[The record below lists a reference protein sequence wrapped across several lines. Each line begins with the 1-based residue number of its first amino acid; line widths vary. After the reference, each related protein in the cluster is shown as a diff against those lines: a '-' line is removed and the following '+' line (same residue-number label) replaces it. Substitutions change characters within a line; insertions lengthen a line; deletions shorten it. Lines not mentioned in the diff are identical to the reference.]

1 MYLHFAHITGSMI
14 QLTWPPVIGKFQTS
28 PQASDPGPINKYL
41 GIHGILILHKA
52 LDTTPINHILLHGVV
67 GLEGACLLYLA
78 GSCLSWGVRHSRHL
92 LQEALLVKV
101 PSSRAP
107 LIGPRVKSLSTVQ
120 TLSSLRAET
129 GLSTALGTQ
138 ELKSGAPPF
147 PVPDHPIT
155 YHPPP
160 PRMWDPEN
168 LLPEA
173 TLAPIRER
181 SRRPSDSPFL
191 TGEVDSQQDTL
202 LRVLA
207 PAAVHHHHV
216 AGPLSPGTLQAHGLD
231 RQRCSYWPA
240 LPDGHPFP
248 SPIQDQRLLFLPFPR
263 EFRNLDE
270 NSYVSFISPA

>member
-1 MYLHFAHITGSMI
+1 MGWSA
-14 QLTWPPVIGKFQTS
+14 W
-28 PQASDPGPINKYL
+28 
-41 GIHGILILHKA
+41 
-52 LDTTPINHILLHGVV
+52 
-67 GLEGACLLYLA
+67 
-78 GSCLSWGVRHSRHL
+78 
-92 LQEALLVKV
+92 
-101 PSSRAP
+101 RAP
-107 LIGPRVKSLSTVQ
+107 SCFTWLALACPGVFATAVTSFRKPSWLRCPPLGHPIGPRVKPLSTVR

-129 GLSTALGTQ
+129 GPRTALGTQ

-155 YHPPP
+155 YHHQPPW
-160 PRMWDPEN
+160 MWDPEN

-191 TGEVDSQQDTL
+191 TGKVDSQQDTL

-216 AGPLSPGTLQAHGLD
+216 AGPLSPGALQAHSLD

>member
-78 GSCLSWGVRHSRHL
+78 GPCLSWGVRHSRHL

-147 PVPDHPIT
+147 PVPDRSIFSPCLPACAH
-155 YHPPP
+155 
-160 PRMWDPEN
+160 EN
-168 LLPEA
+168 KY
-173 TLAPIRER
+173 IHMIVV
-181 SRRPSDSPFL
+181 SRASL
-191 TGEVDSQQDTL
+191 
-202 LRVLA
+202 
-207 PAAVHHHHV
+207 
-216 AGPLSPGTLQAHGLD
+216 TLQST
-231 RQRCSYWPA
+231 QFQYV
-240 LPDGHPFP
+240 DG
-248 SPIQDQRLLFLPFPR
+248 FLNGDLWEP
-263 EFRNLDE
+263 LW
-270 NSYVSFISPA
+270 I